1 MIHLDTNFLIDALVP
16 GSAQESQLI
25 GWLEAGETLGIS
37 ALAWG
42 ELLCGP
48 LSATAETFV
57 RQLLP
62 DAKPLDRS
70 DAEKAAQL
78 FNHTGRR
85 SKTYVDCCIAA
96 AAIRVNATL
105 ATSNRDDFL
114 PMVSYGLRVA

>member
-1 MIHLDTNFLIDALVP
+1 VIHLDTNFLIDALVP

-25 GWLEAGETLGIS
+25 GWLDAEETLGIS

-57 RQLLP
+57 RKLLS
-62 DAKPLDRS
+62 DAEPLGRS

-78 FNHTGRR
+78 FNHTGDDPRLML
-85 SKTYVDCCIAA
+85 TAA
-96 AAIRVNATL
+96 
-105 ATSNRDDFL
+105 L
-114 PMVSYGLRVA
+114 PLQPFEPMRH